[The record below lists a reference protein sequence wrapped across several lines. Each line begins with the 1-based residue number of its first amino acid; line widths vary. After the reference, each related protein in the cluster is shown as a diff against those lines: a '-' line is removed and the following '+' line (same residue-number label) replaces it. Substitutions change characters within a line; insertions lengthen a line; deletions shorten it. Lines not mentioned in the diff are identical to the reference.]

1 MICLLSGIS
10 SFAIRVFVLVL
21 LIISDRVVA
30 VFLFCSGRFWCVDCL
45 EPLLSVDRFY
55 FVRRASGVLTVWIL
69 C

>member
-30 VFLFCSGRFWCVDCL
+30 VFILFGEILVWNLYCALIVFIL
-45 EPLLSVDRFY
+45 FEELLV
-55 FVRRASGVLTVWIL
+55 